1 MVKKDLQGI
10 STAIKEDDA
19 ILKIAKDKKNVRV
32 IHINFVDGEDI
43 VVTGSSLKNAF
54 RAASQ
59 ALQGN
64 RGKYKCVQGF
74 AQNENLTDKILDDHF
89 IILSR
94 SNASEQCRTMCLNL
108 FNNNKEIVYVTTA
121 SMDRNA
127 IILFEQLEEYLQSKN
142 IEL

>member
-74 AQNENLTDKILDDHF
+74 AQNENLTDKILD
-89 IILSR
+89 
-94 SNASEQCRTMCLNL
+94 EQCRTMCLNL